1 MKATEA
7 IRQSIEMADMISK
20 MYLGDLSDQE
30 MMVRP
35 HPKCNHIK
43 WQLGHLIG
51 SDHEMVNAVCP
62 GSMPELPAGFTDRY
76 TKEQATVDDPS
87 SFDSKEELM
96 KLYAQQRAASLE
108 ALAGLSDDGL
118 DKPGPEH
125 MKDYAPTVASVFTLV
140 GSHWLMH
147 AGQWAVVRR
156 KLGREPMM

>member
-7 IRQSIEMADMISK
+7 MKQGIDMADMISK
-20 MYLGDLSDQE
+20 MYLGDLSDEE

-35 HPKCNHIK
+35 HPGCNHIK

-51 SDHEMVNAVCP
+51 SDHQMVGAVCP
-62 GSMPELPAGFTDRY
+62 GSMPDLPEGFIDRY
-76 TKEQATVDDPS
+76 SKEQAAVDDPA

-96 KLYAQQRAASLE
+96 RLYEQQRAASLQ
-108 ALAGLSDDGL
+108 ALAGLSDEDL

-125 MKDYAPTVASVFTLV
+125 MKDYAPTIGSVFTLV